1 MSIYVCVETAI
12 TINYAKPFGQCSCKL
27 PGKSLSAGVSK
38 LYVLF
43 RMVGSPEIYRG
54 DYSDMELNLRIDR
67 PLLNFHNFKF
77 VLPLTILLKYCST
90 IFIWICKPNHFRSHL
105 IKITIIFSSSLD
117 TLYGINVI

>member
-1 MSIYVCVETAI
+1 MCVCVETAI

-54 DYSDMELNLRIDR
+54 DYSDMELIIEIYELIG
-67 PLLNFHNFKF
+67 PY
-77 VLPLTILLKYCST
+77 LTFIIL
-90 IFIWICKPNHFRSHL
+90 
-105 IKITIIFSSSLD
+105 SL
-117 TLYGINVI
+117 YYH